1 MKMMKQQE
9 YETVNEDDGKGG
21 YETAIEDVGEDGYE
35 TAIEEVGEDG
45 YETASE
51 EQYWGKCEVQNEKCR
66 YMDKDITHQETSCET
81 RTTEPHAEKASFFM
95 MGAEREKIH
104 IA

>member
-1 MKMMKQQE
+1 MESKQQE
-9 YETVNEDDGKGG
+9 YETVNEDDGEGG

-66 YMDKDITHQETSCET
+66 YMDKRSEAHV
-81 RTTEPHAEKASFFM
+81 
-95 MGAEREKIH
+95 
-104 IA
+104 